1 MKSTG
6 NIAGAGGS
14 RGGADDQE
22 LRIGLVW
29 YSCIAGLD
37 LYSCIA
43 GLVWYSCIAGSSARV
58 CFGIVV

>member
-1 MKSTG
+1 MQPTG

-29 YSCIAGLD
+29 YSCIAGL
-37 LYSCIA
+37 
-43 GLVWYSCIAGSSARV
+43 VWYSCVTASSARV
-58 CFGIVV
+58 WFDILV